1 MIPLKDHN
9 PSRRIPFVNLII
21 IAVNLCVFAYQ
32 FFYIP
37 QGPAYII
44 NTLGVIPRELFSLTD
59 IGMPPPIPAP
69 LTLFSAMFIHGG
81 WLHLLGNML
90 YLWIFGDNVE
100 DRLGHGRYL
109 VFYLAGG
116 VIASVVHAFIFPDS
130 AVPCVGASGAIS
142 CVLAAY
148 LVFYPKARVSTLFI
162 IFIFIRI
169 VRLPAVILLGFWI
182 VIQVASGITELSENA
197 GGVAWFAHIGGF
209 AAGLVLAF
217 VMRPGRSS

>member
-21 IAVNLCVFAYQ
+21 IAINIGVFIYQ
-32 FFYIP
+32 FFYMP
-37 QGPAYII
+37 QGPAHII
-44 NTLGVIPRELFSLTD
+44 NMLGVIPRELFSLTD
-59 IGMPPPIPAP
+59 IGLPTPIPTP
-69 LTLFSAMFIHGG
+69 LTLFSSMFIHGG

-109 VFYLAGG
+109 MFYLAGG
-116 VIASVVHAFIFPDS
+116 VIASVVHAFIFSDS
-130 AVPCVGASGAIS
+130 TVPCVGASGAIA

-182 VIQVASGITELSENA
+182 AIQVVSGITELSDKT

-217 VMRPGRSS
+217 VMRPKRIQ